1 MVEHHPSDGFSSSGD
16 RGVSPVIGIILMVA
30 ITVILATLVGAF
42 VLDLGQQAEN
52 DSPQASFQV
61 SAFPAAN
68 QIELEHLGGDELRH
82 DETRIVVESG
92 GTTRFDAV
100 DAGSRDVLSVGS
112 SALITLNDSNDDRLD
127 LTSDGTAVV
136 TVDGGAGSFSPGD
149 RITITLIDTETERVI
164 FQRTL
169 LVQD

>member
-1 MVEHHPSDGFSSSGD
+1 MVEHHPSDGFLSSGD

-52 DSPQASFQV
+52 ESPQASFQV
-61 SAFPAAN
+61 SAYPAAD

-82 DETRIVVESG
+82 DETRVVVESG

-100 DAGSRDVLSVGS
+100 DGGSGDVLSVGTT
-112 SALITLNDSNDDRLD
+112 ATITLNDSNDDRLD
-127 LTSDGTAVV
+127 FTSDGTDEV
-136 TVDGGAGSFSPGD
+136 TVGGGADSFTPDDS
-149 RITITLIDTETERVI
+149 ITITLIDTETERVI
-164 FQRTL
+164 FQRTF